1 MKSEHYPDD
10 DAIIDQLTNDLNGAK
25 QMHQECLQQLTS
37 MKNDIKDLITRSKAT
52 TDSMELKAVA
62 DGLKEQSEKM
72 KEIMSKADE
81 I

>member
-1 MKSEHYPDD
+1 
-10 DAIIDQLTNDLNGAK
+10 
-25 QMHQECLQQLTS
+25 

-62 DGLKEQSEKM
+62 DGLKEQLEKM